1 MMKESKFDTLGLLYA
16 VGIFGLVIYL
26 FFPTLKDIALIC
38 WEDDDYSHGLILP
51 IVAIYMI
58 WDRKSQILS
67 RIQEAHARGKDS
79 ATVLP
84 LLVLIAGL
92 VVFFVGEASQISF
105 TSWFA
110 FFPVIFACLFLTFG
124 KATAYSL
131 VFPIGLLFMAKPL
144 PDSLVVRLFWPLQ
157 VFAAQVSTETLKL
170 FKVPVYLSGNIIEIP
185 AMKLL
190 VEEAC
195 SGMRSVMAMLTLA
208 LIVVYFIELRLMSKI
223 MLALSAVFVAVVLNV
238 FRVASTGLLAH
249 FYDPET
255 ATGFFHTF
263 SGLIVFVIGLPIL
276 YMIGLGFTKL
286 EQRGAKS

>member
-1 MMKESKFDTLGLLYA
+1 MKSTKFDLLGLLYV

-26 FFPTLKDIALIC
+26 FFPTLREIALIC

-58 WDRKSQILS
+58 WDRKSQILE
-67 RIQEAHARGKDS
+67 RIQTAHKAGNDS
-79 ATVLP
+79 ATFVP
-84 LLVLIAGL
+84 LLVLVAGL

-110 FFPVIFACLFLTFG
+110 FFPVIIACFFLVFG
-124 KATAYSL
+124 KAVALS
-131 VFPIGLLFMAKPL
+131 VAFPIGLLFMAKPL
-144 PDSLVVRLFWPLQ
+144 PDSLVVRIFWPLQ
-157 VFAAQVSTETLKL
+157 VFAAQVSTATLKL
-170 FKVPVYLSGNIIEIP
+170 FNVPVYLSGNIIEIP
-185 AMKLL
+185 SMKLL

-208 LIVVYFIELRLMSKI
+208 LIVIYFIELRLVSKI
-223 MLALSAVFVAVVLNV
+223 LMVCVAVLVAVALNV

-249 FYDPET
+249 FYDPKT

-276 YMIGLGFTKL
+276 YLIGLGLLKL
-286 EQRGAKS
+286 ENRRAQ